1 MRSMTRPASW
11 TRVKLETLQ
20 RCRIFDLVRDWS
32 RSPRDGEVYD
42 FFRIEAG
49 DWVNVI
55 PLTPEGEVVMVA
67 QYRHGAGKVM
77 LEIPGGMVDPGE
89 DPIVAGARELL
100 EETGYAA
107 GRMEPLGDI
116 NPNPALFGNRV
127 HFFVAHDVSWK
138 QAIQNSGREETSV
151 ELVARDALPE
161 LVRSGEIDHALI
173 VSAFYRLDH
182 HGKGETA

>member
-11 TRVKLETLQ
+11 TRVKFETLQ

-42 FFRIEAG
+42 FVRIEAG

-55 PLTPEGEVVMVA
+55 PLTPAGEVVMVA

-138 QAIQNSGREETSV
+138 QEIQNSGREETSV

-173 VSAFYRLDH
+173 VSALYRLDH
-182 HGKGETA
+182 HGEGETA